1 MSSSDTSPDWL
12 PLVRMDGRRLTLKEV
27 EASAID
33 HAMLTC
39 RSLTAAAR
47 ELGIG
52 RATLYRKL
60 GGLSRRLS
68 AGTVGNLIEAPRHA
82 N

>member
-1 MSSSDTSPDWL
+1 MATIDRSFDML
-12 PLVRMDGRRLTLKEV
+12 PLIRSDGRRLTLSEV

-39 RSLTAAAR
+39 RSVSAAAR

-52 RATLYRKL
+52 RTTLYRKL
-60 GGLSRRLS
+60 GELGR
-68 AGTVGNLIEAPRHA
+68 A
-82 N
+82 